1 MPGFSPKDIPVLV
14 DVDEREPQAIVER
27 GVMRPVRFAILAI
40 AMLALVVVTA
50 SAQPII
56 SAKSGVIAGMEGKVF
71 LDDQAL
77 ESSVTHFPDMKEN
90 SVLRTEDGRAE
101 ILLPPGYV
109 LRIGENASFK
119 MLTNR
124 LIDTRLEMLAGS
136 GILEVDENSKD
147 TNVIVA
153 LKAGAATLSK
163 TGVYRFDS
171 EPARIKVFSGTASV
185 LLGDKTILVPTGYML
200 SLAGD
205 PRPVEK
211 FDTADTDALD
221 HWARRRAEAM
231 AMANVSAAKY
241 VNDNYG
247 KLNQSSWGFN
257 PYFGLYTYIPMNGMM
272 CNPYY
277 AYCYYSP
284 MVVYNRFYAPG
295 AYYNSGGFG
304 RGNSSIGPSTTS
316 GASTT
321 GVSSGVGAGA
331 RSASSSPAMSSG
343 STASSA
349 AGSSSAGH
357 GSAASGGG
365 HGK

>member
-1 MPGFSPKDIPVLV
+1 
-14 DVDEREPQAIVER
+14 
-27 GVMRPVRFAILAI
+27 MRSAILAI

-56 SAKSGVIAGMEGKVF
+56 SAKSGVIAGLEGKVF
-71 LDDQAL
+71 LDNQAL

-101 ILLPPGYV
+101 VLLPPGYV

-119 MLTNR
+119 MVTNR
-124 LIDTRLEMLAGS
+124 LIDTRVEMLTGS
-136 GILEVDENSKD
+136 GIVEVDENSKD

-153 LKAGAATLSK
+153 LKAGVATLTK

-185 LLGDKTILVPTGYML
+185 LLGDKTILVPTGHML

-205 PRPVEK
+205 VAMVEK

-231 AMANVSAAKY
+231 AVANVSAAKY

-277 AYCYYSP
+277 YNSCYYSP
-284 MVVYNRFYAPG
+284 AVVYNRFYSPG
-295 AYYNSGGFG
+295 SYYPGGFG
-304 RGNSSIGPSTTS
+304 QRAGSNPGYSTMSGTS
-316 GASTT
+316 T
-321 GVSSGVGAGA
+321 GVSNAVSAA
-331 RSASSSPAMSSG
+331 RSAGSSPATSSG
-343 STASSA
+343 STASSSA
-349 AGSSSAGH
+349 ASSSAGH
-357 GSAASGGG
+357 GSSASGGG

>member
-1 MPGFSPKDIPVLV
+1 
-14 DVDEREPQAIVER
+14 
-27 GVMRPVRFAILAI
+27 MRSIQFATLTI
-40 AMLALVVVTA
+40 AMLALVVLTA

-56 SAKSGVIAGMEGKVF
+56 SAKSGVIAGLEGKVF
-71 LDDQAL
+71 LDNQAL

-124 LIDTRLEMLAGS
+124 LIDTRVEIMTGS
-136 GILEVDENSKD
+136 GIVEVDENSKD
-147 TNVIVA
+147 TSVVVA
-153 LKAGAATLSK
+153 LKAGTATLSK

-185 LLGDKTILVPTGYML
+185 LLGESTILVPTGHML
-200 SLAGD
+200 SLAGGAAM
-205 PRPVEK
+205 VEK
-211 FDTADTDALD
+211 FDAADTDALD

-231 AMANVSAAKY
+231 AVANVSAAKY

-247 KLNQSSWGFN
+247 KLNHSSWGFN
-257 PYFGLYTYIPMNGMM
+257 PYFGLYTYIPMSGRM

-277 AYCYYSP
+277 SYCYYSP
-284 MVVYNRFYAPG
+284 GTVYNTFYAPAVSYNNG
-295 AYYNSGGFG
+295 FGQGGGFNSGYLSMGG
-304 RGNSSIGPSTTS
+304 TST
-316 GASTT
+316 GASST
-321 GVSSGVGAGA
+321 VS
-331 RSASSSPAMSSG
+331 SASSMGSSPSMSSA

-349 AGSSSAGH
+349 AASSSAGH
-357 GSAASGGG
+357 GSASSGGG

>member
-1 MPGFSPKDIPVLV
+1 
-14 DVDEREPQAIVER
+14 
-27 GVMRPVRFAILAI
+27 MRPVPFATLTI
-40 AMLALVVVTA
+40 AMLALVVLTA

-56 SAKSGVIAGMEGKVF
+56 SARSGVIAGMEGKVF
-71 LDDQAL
+71 VDNQAL

-101 ILLPPGYV
+101 VLLPPGYV

-124 LIDTRLEMLAGS
+124 LIDTRVELLTGS
-136 GILEVDENSKD
+136 GIVEVDENSKD
-147 TNVIVA
+147 TNVVVA
-153 LKAGAATLSK
+153 LKAGATTLTR

-185 LLGDKTILVPTGYML
+185 LLGDKTILVPTGHML

-205 PRPVEK
+205 AALVEK
-211 FDTADTDALD
+211 FDIGDTDALD

-231 AMANVSAAKY
+231 AVANVSAAKY

-257 PYFGLYTYIPMNGMM
+257 PYFGLYTYIPMKGMM

-277 AYCYYSP
+277 DYCYYSP
-284 MVVYNRFYAPG
+284 IVVYNRFYSPMASYNPG
-295 AYYNSGGFG
+295 NFG
-304 RGNSSIGPSTTS
+304 RSNSSPAYSTMNRPS
-316 GASTT
+316 T
-321 GVSSGVGAGA
+321 GVSSTVSAA
-331 RSASSSPAMSSG
+331 RPANSASSAPAASSA

-349 AGSSSAGH
+349 AASSSAGH
-357 GSAASGGG
+357 GSAVSSGG